1 MFVLIVLCLILLTR
15 SELSFESLQ
24 FTHYSVCSSLCNS
37 LIILYVVVY
46 VMFDGGSLTCVFS
59 PQKMINGGTIDHWA
73 CLSFSRMRPEEVYR
87 FCVDL
92 IQMCN
97 ATGMV
102 KCELLSCS
110 LGTIYSIQ
118 DMSDF
123 CFQPCSLSAQGQL
136 STSGQLLPTTLRT
149 H

>member
-1 MFVLIVLCLILLTR
+1 MNSHLN
-15 SELSFESLQ
+15 
-24 FTHYSVCSSLCNS
+24 LCNS
-37 LIILYVVVY
+37 LFILSVVY
-46 VMFDGGSLTCVFS
+46 VMFDGGSLICVFS

-102 KCELLSCS
+102 KSELLSCS

-136 STSGQLLPTTLRT
+136 STSGQLLPTTLST